1 MLTGDPSKQAHEP
14 GSVEKMLATRS
25 NLRAIGWTDEDF
37 EKPIVT
43 IGSPW
48 SNALPCNIHHRDLAD
63 MFVDAI
69 ERRGGKAFV
78 CGTPVIS
85 DGETQG
91 SFGMKY
97 SLISRDYIADCIEIM
112 HEGYMAD
119 AMINLAGCDKTVP
132 AAAMPIPRHDSIGMV
147 LYGGTALPGACDGC
161 VNSYGG
167 KGLDPKDVMESIG
180 AYGAG
185 KIDKKQLRDIE
196 TSALP
201 GPGTCS
207 AMFTANTMSSAI
219 EALGL
224 SPPHTSSVPT
234 MNSIES
240 NQSMNEE
247 VKRNVETSADLLF
260 DMLKSGL
267 TSRQIVTRKS
277 LENAITTVF
286 ALGGSTNAV
295 LHLLAIAREAEVDLK
310 IEDFNTIGS
319 RVPLLS
325 NLSPHG
331 KYHMSDLHDIGGV
344 PVVMK
349 ELLEHGFL
357 HGDCLTVTGKSVEEN
372 LSNLPSTIPR
382 DQDVLFS
389 VKKPFAPCGKHLTIV
404 KGSLAPESAVVKLS
418 GKQMTRFEGN
428 AIVFENENEAYE
440 AIMNGNHVKP
450 GHVVVIRNEGPK
462 GSPGMP
468 EMLSPSAAL
477 VGSGLGKNVALV
489 TDGRFSGATHGI
501 MVGHVT
507 PEATDGGPIAI
518 IQDGDRIVIDTERND
533 LSFLDL
539 GSEEIESRLEHWRRQ
554 GGGKIQHRSGVLRKY
569 ANMVSSAHYGAVT
582 H

>member
-207 AMFTANTMSSAI
+207 AMFTANTMSSAN

-224 SPPHTSSVPT
+224 SPPTTS
-234 MNSIES
+234 
-240 NQSMNEE
+240 
-247 VKRNVETSADLLF
+247 
-260 DMLKSGL
+260 
-267 TSRQIVTRKS
+267 
-277 LENAITTVF
+277 
-286 ALGGSTNAV
+286 
-295 LHLLAIAREAEVDLK
+295 
-310 IEDFNTIGS
+310 
-319 RVPLLS
+319 
-325 NLSPHG
+325 
-331 KYHMSDLHDIGGV
+331 
-344 PVVMK
+344 
-349 ELLEHGFL
+349 
-357 HGDCLTVTGKSVEEN
+357 
-372 LSNLPSTIPR
+372 
-382 DQDVLFS
+382 
-389 VKKPFAPCGKHLTIV
+389 
-404 KGSLAPESAVVKLS
+404 
-418 GKQMTRFEGN
+418 
-428 AIVFENENEAYE
+428 
-440 AIMNGNHVKP
+440 
-450 GHVVVIRNEGPK
+450 
-462 GSPGMP
+462 
-468 EMLSPSAAL
+468 
-477 VGSGLGKNVALV
+477 
-489 TDGRFSGATHGI
+489 
-501 MVGHVT
+501 
-507 PEATDGGPIAI
+507 
-518 IQDGDRIVIDTERND
+518 
-533 LSFLDL
+533 
-539 GSEEIESRLEHWRRQ
+539 
-554 GGGKIQHRSGVLRKY
+554 
-569 ANMVSSAHYGAVT
+569 
-582 H
+582 